1 MVVREIINVQA
12 GNQVGEAFWQAVL
25 AEHGLDLSGTYQG
38 TNPSQLHNIGVYFS
52 EVNSASATKYVPRS
66 LQLDLE
72 AGVCNAVRSG
82 PMGALFSPDSYI
94 HAQSGAGNNWAKG
107 FYTEG
112 AELIEAIM
120 DALRKESEKCD
131 VLQGFQMIH
140 SIGGGTGSGLG
151 CLLLTKMREV
161 EYPDRMLAT
170 FSILPSPKVSE
181 TVVEPYNAML
191 SAHQL
196 VDNGDLTICVDN
208 EALYG
213 IAGRSLKIQ
222 TPSFRDLNALIARVM
237 CGVSTSLRFPGQ
249 LNGYV
254 FRPKPD
260 PADTFP
266 SDLRKLG
273 MNLIPFPRLHFL
285 MPSYAPFVSGEAAR
299 YQGNSVP
306 DLVQAL
312 FDRRNLLVD
321 VDPRYGRY
329 LTAATI
335 FRGNI
340 ASREAEVAVRDLQTR
355 NSTSFVEWIPDN
367 VSVTLVSVPPVGQK
381 QAATC
386 LANST
391 SIQELFQRTHDTF
404 AAMYKRR
411 AFLHWYTE
419 EGMDVMEFSEAES
432 NSADLIAEYQQYQ
445 EARATSDDGDEEYE
459 YEGGEAASEAYSH

>member
-1 MVVREIINVQA
+1 MAVREIVNVQIGQA
-12 GNQVGEAFWQAVL
+12 GNQVGEAFWRDVL
-25 AEHGLDLSGTYQG
+25 AEHGLDLSGTYHG
-38 TNPSQLHNIGVYFS
+38 SDPLQLPHVGVYFS
-52 EVNSASATKYVPRS
+52 EVTSGSTTKYIPRS

-72 AGVCNAVRSG
+72 AGVCNSVRSG
-82 PMGALFSPDSYI
+82 PLGALFSPDTFI

-112 AELIEAIM
+112 AELIDTIM
-120 DALRKESEKCD
+120 DALRKESEKCE
-131 VLQGFQMIH
+131 VLQGFQIIH

-151 CLLLTKMREV
+151 CLLLTKMRE

-196 VDNGDLTICVDN
+196 LDNSDLTVCIDN
-208 EALYG
+208 EALYS
-213 IAGRSLKIQ
+213 IATRSLKVQ
-222 TPSFRDLNALIARVM
+222 SPTFPDLNALIAKVM

-249 LNGYV
+249 LNG
-254 FRPKPD
+254 
-260 PADTFP
+260 
-266 SDLRKLG
+266 DLRKLG

-285 MPSYAPFVSGEAAR
+285 MPSYAPLVSGTAAKF
-299 YQGNSVP
+299 QGTSVP
-306 DLVQAL
+306 ELVQGL

-340 ASREAEVAVRDLQTR
+340 SSREAEVAVRDLQTR
-355 NSTSFVEWIPDN
+355 NSAAFVEWIPDN

-391 SIQELFQRTHDTF
+391 SIQVLFQRTHETF
-404 AAMYKRR
+404 SAMYKRR

-445 EARATSDDGDEEYE
+445 EAQAHSDDGGEGYE
-459 YEGGEAASEAYSH
+459 YDDGEAAASE

>member
-1 MVVREIINVQA
+1 MVVREIVNVQIGQA
-12 GNQVGEAFWQAVL
+12 GNQVGDAFWQDVL
-25 AEHGLDLSGTYQG
+25 QEHGLDLAGTYHG
-38 TNPSQLHNIGVYFS
+38 TDPLQLQHIGVYFS
-52 EVNSASATKYVPRS
+52 EVTAGSTTKYVPRS

-72 AGVCNAVRSG
+72 SGVCDRVRSG
-82 PMGALFSPDSYI
+82 PMGGLFSPDTYL
-94 HAQSGAGNNWAKG
+94 HGQSGAGNNWAKG

-112 AELIEAIM
+112 AELIDAIM
-120 DALRKESEKCD
+120 DVLRKESEKCD
-131 VLQGFQMIH
+131 VLQGFQILH

-151 CLLLTKMREV
+151 CLLLTKMRE

-196 VDNGDLTICVDN
+196 LDNSDLTFCIDN

-213 IAGRSLKIQ
+213 IATRSLKVS
-222 TPSFRDLNALIARVM
+222 TPTFDTLNGLIAKVM

-249 LNGYV
+249 LNG
-254 FRPKPD
+254 
-260 PADTFP
+260 
-266 SDLRKLG
+266 DLRKLG

-285 MPSYAPFVSGEAAR
+285 MPSYAPFVSGEAAK
-299 YQGNSVP
+299 YQGTSVP
-306 DLVQAL
+306 ELVQAL
-312 FDRRNLLVD
+312 FDRKNLLVD

-340 ASREAEVAVRDLQTR
+340 ASREAEVSVQELQQR
-355 NSTSFVEWIPDN
+355 NSGSFVEWIPDN

-391 SIQELFQRTHDTF
+391 SIQELFQRTHETF
-404 AAMYKRR
+404 SAMYKRR

-445 EARATSDDGDEEYE
+445 EARANSDDAGEEYE
-459 YEGGEAASEAYSH
+459 YEAEEGE